1 MPEETCFQ
9 QAGSSDER
17 KVLASLSLFLKSEK
31 IPALL
36 YIGKGSEY
44 RPFPDFQPAPSAYRS
59 GHRSQISEGPVLRP
73 VSYMKISGRILD
85 LLCCVSFLKLR
96 NLKQKVPPTDEV
108 EILLRVRCPPYSVQ
122 NF

>member
-36 YIGKGSEY
+36 P
-44 RPFPDFQPAPSAYRS
+44 RPTGL
-59 GHRSQISEGPVLRP
+59 GHSSQISEGPVLRP